1 MANIYSGVL
10 ANMTDAFSS
19 VVSNNLSNVMRI
31 FTIISITLSIPT
43 LIFSMYGM
51 NFQQGMLGM
60 PFTDSRWGFL
70 VIIVLAIALSLAV
83 LWFLTRSRLFK

>member
-1 MANIYSGVL
+1 
-10 ANMTDAFSS
+10 
-19 VVSNNLSNVMRI
+19 MRI

>member
-1 MANIYSGVL
+1 
-10 ANMTDAFSS
+10 MTDAFSS

-70 VIIVLAIALSLAV
+70 IIIVLAIALSLAS

>member
-1 MANIYSGVL
+1 
-10 ANMTDAFSS
+10 
-19 VVSNNLSNVMRI
+19 
-31 FTIISITLSIPT
+31 
-43 LIFSMYGM
+43 MYGM

>member
-1 MANIYSGVL
+1 
-10 ANMTDAFSS
+10 MTDAFSS